1 MYVMVMILEKE
12 EQSMV
17 IASTLVMQGEG
28 ASIPKVMST
37 VIIREY
43 SEQKQSPRSVLKII
57 FTILLIFLFPGKHSR
72 WGPSVSVRIPKK
84 SLGTAIL

>member
-1 MYVMVMILEKE
+1 MVMILEKE

-17 IASTLVMQGEG
+17 IASTLVMQEEG

-43 SEQKQSPRSVLKII
+43 SEQKQSPRTVLKII
-57 FTILLIFLFPGKHSR
+57 FTILLIFLFPGKHS
-72 WGPSVSVRIPKK
+72 WGGPSVSVRIPKN
-84 SLGTAIL
+84 L